1 MTFEPVYFTWFKD
14 SVPDQL
20 PVKQVYGIA
29 FSADNLVVLR
39 IEDGKYKLTGGK
51 PENAETF
58 EETLKREYI
67 EEVNIELEDIH
78 YLGYLL
84 MEDNSDKYAQVRMIA
99 KIKDIYES
107 HIDPATGK
115 VYGRELVAAD
125 RVKDYLKYSDRAGN
139 EMIDDAVQL
148 AQVRYFQK

>member
-1 MTFEPVYFTWFKD
+1 MADFTWFKD

-20 PVKQVYGIA
+20 SVKQVYGIA

-67 EEVNIELEDIH
+67 EELNIELEDIH

-84 MEDNSDKYAQVRMIA
+84 MEDNSDKYAQ
-99 KIKDIYES
+99 
-107 HIDPATGK
+107 
-115 VYGRELVAAD
+115 
-125 RVKDYLKYSDRAGN
+125 
-139 EMIDDAVQL
+139 
-148 AQVRYFQK
+148 

>member
-1 MTFEPVYFTWFKD
+1 MV
-14 SVPDQL
+14 
-20 PVKQVYGIA
+20 
-29 FSADNLVVLR
+29 
-39 IEDGKYKLTGGK
+39 
-51 PENAETF
+51 
-58 EETLKREYI
+58 
-67 EEVNIELEDIH
+67 
-78 YLGYLL
+78 
-84 MEDNSDKYAQVRMIA
+84 EDNSDKYAQVRMIA

-148 AQVRYFQK
+148 AQVRYFSKKDSISACYF